1 MSNSEANSLP
11 PLDLNDESPDV
22 LLLSLSQA
30 CPTQSPDSP
39 STTIDH
45 VPRAVREKFYTDVKI
60 YDTNWSG
67 RCNLCGKVQYDKRG
81 VTSNINRHVKRQHE
95 KEYQQWLSEIDQVKN
110 KNQKKMSDVF
120 MKKNGTPR
128 RSTSNP
134 MSYNHDH
141 PRQIQ
146 LSQSI
151 VENLIVELGLPVSIV
166 EREGFIRFMNIVDPK
181 FSMTSRRTLSRS
193 IIPRLFDSMNDS
205 LKRFCLQSQF
215 ISLTLDMWTDRR
227 QRAFFAM
234 TGMVELSLKPFD
246 LDQTSPSSHY
256 T

>member
-1 MSNSEANSLP
+1 M
-11 PLDLNDESPDV
+11 
-22 LLLSLSQA
+22 
-30 CPTQSPDSP
+30 
-39 STTIDH
+39 
-45 VPRAVREKFYTDVKI
+45 
-60 YDTNWSG
+60 
-67 RCNLCGKVQYDKRG
+67 QYDKRG

-151 VENLIVELGLPVSIV
+151 VENLIVELGLPISIV

-193 IIPRLFDSMNDS
+193 IILRLFDSMNDS

-246 LDQTSPSSHY
+246 LDQTFPSSHY